1 MSLQRRL
8 LLYLLVCAPLVWSIG
23 MLVSVS
29 RARHEVNELYDS
41 EMIRVARQVQGVLA
55 SLPAGAKPSRGLLVA
70 QGDMG
75 ESEVGDFAISAWDAA
90 GELLAFDRDAVL
102 LTRRP
107 GTTGFVDERIGN
119 DRWRVYYLQS
129 SSGEWLVAAG
139 QDAHERD
146 EVVYS
151 LALSQLLPW
160 LVLMPVLLL
169 AMALAVQR
177 ALAPVRELS
186 AELGARG
193 AEDLRPL
200 PAERAPQEL
209 KPLVTAMNG
218 LLGRMNETLA
228 RERRFTTDAAHELRT
243 PLAVLRAQWDV
254 VRGASDG
261 ASRGAAERKLSTGM
275 DRMDR
280 LVTQLLA
287 LAGVETRLPKERG
300 FSDEVSWPE
309 IVEQAVS
316 DCLPIAERRRVEI
329 ECSWPPAKTHPFP
342 LLGDLHLLTVLL
354 RNLLDN
360 AVRYAP
366 SGSVARL
373 RFDADSLTVENDG
386 EPLSE
391 EQVARAGERFYRPG
405 GQQESGSGLGISIV
419 LRIAALHGLA
429 ISFGACDNGRGVR
442 VVVGY
447 APPARRGGATSP

>member
-90 GELLAFDRDAVL
+90 GELLAFDRDAVP

-107 GTTGFVDERIGN
+107 GASGFVDERIGN

-129 SSGEWLVAAG
+129 ASGEWLVAAG

-160 LVLMPVLLL
+160 LVLMPILLL

-209 KPLVTAMNG
+209 KPLMSPRPPVG
-218 LLGRMNETLA
+218 FSGVPSRMPRL
-228 RERRFTTDAAHELRT
+228 RRFSGRS
-243 PLAVLRAQWDV
+243 LAW
-254 VRGASDG
+254 
-261 ASRGAAERKLSTGM
+261 
-275 DRMDR
+275 
-280 LVTQLLA
+280 
-287 LAGVETRLPKERG
+287 
-300 FSDEVSWPE
+300 
-309 IVEQAVS
+309 
-316 DCLPIAERRRVEI
+316 
-329 ECSWPPAKTHPFP
+329 
-342 LLGDLHLLTVLL
+342 
-354 RNLLDN
+354 
-360 AVRYAP
+360 
-366 SGSVARL
+366 
-373 RFDADSLTVENDG
+373 
-386 EPLSE
+386 
-391 EQVARAGERFYRPG
+391 
-405 GQQESGSGLGISIV
+405 
-419 LRIAALHGLA
+419 
-429 ISFGACDNGRGVR
+429 SFGAIALGMVAATAWVYFEGPPRFLRRVGLDVAPQPVEAEPYALLVSSAQEQLADGEFTDAVATFEHAFESGEKKAARSLRSHVR
-442 VVVGY
+442 VADEAGSSG
-447 APPARRGGATSP
+447 PCQLRGLGHPRSFDATSRCVWLAGPPQTMQIASVLVMYSAIASSCGIGSKGLPR